1 MALQQAPC
9 HVPGRDPPGVPD
21 GRVWS
26 VRAAVTVRVGF
37 RARHRRLR
45 FPLLLCWQRL
55 PGELCVVLCCTR
67 TATPTKGKVAKS
79 ATNPHGPANP
89 PPQPHLPTLD
99 IRDGAIDFLYNVYKR
114 VLPTLGDYLTSPGGH
129 VNLEH
134 VDIILAEVGAIEDE
148 VFRRRKSSEDAE
160 KYVVTPPSSG
170 PKTKFNT
177 LKKTR
182 ARPHTARKLLV

>member
-1 MALQQAPC
+1 MPEPVLHENC
-9 HVPGRDPPGVPD
+9 PPLPPPTTPHKKT
-21 GRVWS
+21 RS
-26 VRAAVTVRVGF
+26 PQP
-37 RARHRRLR
+37 RL
-45 FPLLLCWQRL
+45 
-55 PGELCVVLCCTR
+55 
-67 TATPTKGKVAKS
+67 TAS
-79 ATNPHGPANP
+79 ANP

-160 KYVVTPPSSG
+160 KYVVNPPRRLA
-170 PKTKFNT
+170 PRHLT
-177 LKKTR
+177 
-182 ARPHTARKLLV
+182 H